1 MRVALYARVSTEE
14 RKERQE
20 PETQLAPL
28 RAYLAAQGWEPAGE
42 FVDRASAADLRG
54 RVRWRELLD
63 LAARRHVDAVLVWKL
78 DRAFRSVADAVNTLE
93 RLRGWGVG
101 LRSFTEPA
109 MDTTTAMGEMVFGLL
124 AVFAQFERS
133 LIRERVIAGMNRA
146 RAQGKHVGRP
156 RKAEAAR

>member
-1 MRVALYARVSTEE
+1 MVGVRVALYARVSTEE
-14 RKERQE
+14 RQE
-20 PETQLAPL
+20 LETQLAPL
-28 RAYLAAQGWEPAGE
+28 REYLGAQGWEPAGE

-54 RVRWRELLD
+54 RAEWRRLLD
-63 LAARRHVDAVLVWKL
+63 LASRRRFEAILVWKL

-93 RLRGWGVG
+93 RLRGWGIG
-101 LRSFTEPA
+101 LRSYTEPA

-133 LIRERVIAGMNRA
+133 LIRERVRAGMARA

-156 RKAEAAR
+156 RKATA